1 MAIANGSHI
10 EGGLVADVRM
20 PRSWWARFQIL
31 EYMRSSLLFRVAC
44 AAHNGLTIISG
55 AFGLFRRDAVIEVG
69 GYDHTAIG
77 EDMDLTLRLQYAFR
91 SRRLPIRIG
100 FVPIPV
106 CWTQGPEDRR
116 SLCAQRCRWRRG
128 LLQVLWRHR
137 RAIANPRMGI
147 VGMVVLPYTI
157 VFEGLGPLLEVS
169 GYAITTAAA
178 LIGVVNWSH
187 FRVTMAVSLLFGA
200 ATTLI
205 AVILSDVGTGRY
217 LRTRDLGILL
227 AAAILENV
235 GYRQLNAWWGC
246 VGTAQAIAGKRGWG
260 PMTRR
265 AF

>member
-1 MAIANGSHI
+1 
-10 EGGLVADVRM
+10 M
-20 PRSWWARFQIL
+20 PRSWWARFQIV
-31 EYMRSSLLFRVAC
+31 EYMRSFLLFRIAS
-44 AAHNGLTIISG
+44 AAQGGLTIISG

-91 SRRLPIRIG
+91 SRGLPIRIG

-106 CWTQGPEDRR
+106 CWTQAPEDLQ
-116 SLCAQRCRWRRG
+116 SLRAQRCRWRRG

-137 RAIANPRMGI
+137 RTIANPRMGI
-147 VGMVVLPYTI
+147 VGLLVLPYTI
-157 VFEGLGPLLEVS
+157 FFEGLGPLLEVS

-178 LIGVVNWSH
+178 LTGVLNWSH
-187 FRVTMAVSLLFGA
+187 FRVLMAVSFLFGA
-200 ATTLI
+200 ATTLV
-205 AVILSDVGTGRY
+205 AVVLSDLGTGRY
-217 LRTRDLGILL
+217 LRTRDLAILL

-235 GYRQLNAWWGC
+235 GYRQLNGWWGC
-246 VGTAQAIAGKRGWG
+246 VGTAQAITGKGGWG